1 MNGPS
6 NCNTVTAEFEHREN
20 VEITEFVRGN
30 EAALL
35 ERILPLV
42 RKQNVSLDLHAVK
55 RIDAAG
61 LTALIKLYCAAHEAG
76 YTFSVTNP
84 SPHAAEILSM
94 VGLEGFLLRHGEE
107 KVPCFRVQFQ
117 ETAA

>member
-1 MNGPS
+1 MDARIT
-6 NCNTVTAEFEHREN
+6 CNTATAEFERREN
-20 VEITEFVRGN
+20 VEVTELVRGN
-30 EAALL
+30 EVALL

-61 LTALIKLYCAAHEAG
+61 LTVLIKLYCAAHEAG
-76 YTFSVTNP
+76 YSFSVANP

-107 KVPCFRVQFQ
+107 KVPCFRAQLQ